1 MLARSLNGKKIAS
14 KIFMWLLNR
23 KKTNVDATVKL
34 KENVQ
39 KVISLYTGSIK
50 SFFDAIAEIFLNFI
64 IFF

>member
-1 MLARSLNGKKIAS
+1 MLAWSLNGKKIAS

-39 KVISLYTGSIK
+39 KVISTNWL
-50 SFFDAIAEIFLNFI
+50 
-64 IFF
+64 